1 MARDQ
6 GTRDEAMKVDEPSGL
21 KGITA
26 RESDAMMFVDLTRFV
41 DWTQ

>member
-1 MARDQ
+1 MAEDQ

-21 KGITA
+21 KGVATH
-26 RESDAMMFVDLTRFV
+26 ESDAMMFVDLTQFV